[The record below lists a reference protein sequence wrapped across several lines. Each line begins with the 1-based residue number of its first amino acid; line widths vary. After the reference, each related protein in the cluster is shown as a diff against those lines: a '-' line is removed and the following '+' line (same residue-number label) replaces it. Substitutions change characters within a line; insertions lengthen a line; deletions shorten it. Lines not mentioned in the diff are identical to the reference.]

1 MYSFT
6 EHKSLYM
13 TGLINKWLKIR
24 YPQNFIIKNP
34 LTGTFLIALFVFGF
48 AVLYK
53 PFNAHAAKALNF
65 GATMAVYSFL
75 SGFFIFLSIRLLK
88 TFRYFSDSTDWNIF
102 KELLSVFI
110 VLLALGIAIY
120 LLGFIIEPS
129 AYRLN
134 ISTLLNSLKGAFLTG
149 IIPLFFFT
157 ATNYRYLLSDKI
169 NQIEDSVALPGLK
182 SQPPEDLIQIS
193 SQLKKEE
200 LSFYPSQF
208 LYAESDGNYVV
219 FYLNINNQ
227 VKKEIIRNSINN
239 IEQQLSGIPYILRI
253 HRAFIVNLKKVRN
266 RQGNTLGY
274 LIKLTE
280 SEFKIPV
287 SRKNTKVFNNLL
299 ALYHN

>member
-1 MYSFT
+1 MYSLT
-6 EHKSLYM
+6 ERKSHFM
-13 TGLINKWLKIR
+13 TGLINKWFKIK

-34 LTGTFLIALFVFGF
+34 FTGTLLIALFVFGF

-65 GATMAVYSFL
+65 DATMAVYSFL
-75 SGFFIFLSIRLLK
+75 SGFFIFLCILILK
-88 TFRYFSDSTDWNIF
+88 TFRYFSDSSVWNIF

-110 VLLALGIAIY
+110 VLVALGIAIY
-120 LLGFIIEPS
+120 LIGFIIEPA
-129 AYRLN
+129 AYRLK
-134 ISTLLNSLKGAFLTG
+134 ISTFLNSLKAASLTG

-157 ATNYRYLLSDKI
+157 ASNYRYLLSESVSQI
-169 NQIEDSVALPGLK
+169 NDEIARQGSEQQSA
-182 SQPPEDLIQIS
+182 EDLIQIS

-219 FYLNINNQ
+219 FYLSVNSQ
-227 VKKEIIRNSINN
+227 LKKEIIRNSINN
-239 IEQQLSGIPYILRI
+239 IEEQLSGIPYILRI
-253 HRAFIVNLKKVRN
+253 HRAFIVNLKKVRS

-274 LIKLTE
+274 LLKLNE

-299 ALYHN
+299 ALYQN

>member
-1 MYSFT
+1 M
-6 EHKSLYM
+6 
-13 TGLINKWLKIR
+13 
-24 YPQNFIIKNP
+24 
-34 LTGTFLIALFVFGF
+34 
-48 AVLYK
+48 YK
-53 PFNAHAAKALNF
+53 PFNTHAAKALNYET
-65 GATMAVYSFL
+65 TMAVYSFL
-75 SGFFIFLSIRLLK
+75 SGFFIFLSIRILK
-88 TFRYFSDSTDWNIF
+88 AFRYFSDSTDWNIF
-102 KELLSVFI
+102 KELLSIFI

-129 AYRLN
+129 ASRLN
-134 ISTLLNSLKGAFLTG
+134 ILTFLNSLKGAFLTG

-157 ATNYRYLLSDKI
+157 ATNYRYLLSDNI
-169 NQIEDSVALPGLK
+169 NQIEDSVARPGLK
-182 SQPPEDLIQIS
+182 SQPPEDFIQIS

-219 FYLNINNQ
+219 FYLNINSQ

-253 HRAFIVNLKKVRN
+253 HRAFIVNLKKVRS

-274 LIKLTE
+274 LIKLNE